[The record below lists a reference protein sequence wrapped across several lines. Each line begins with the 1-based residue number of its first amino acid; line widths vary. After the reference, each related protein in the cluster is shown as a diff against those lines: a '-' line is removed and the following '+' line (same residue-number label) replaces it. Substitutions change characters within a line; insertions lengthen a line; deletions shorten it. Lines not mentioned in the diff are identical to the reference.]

1 MTLFRYEAMA
11 ADGSVEQDTTEA
23 DTRED
28 AARQLLRRGLRP
40 YRLESAA
47 GSPASTGRSAR
58 KARNKVAI
66 GRFFSALHVLLQA
79 GLTIDAALRVAG
91 SNESRKRDRLLFAD
105 VHSALTAG
113 QPFSKALSERMDLP
127 LSVTAILV
135 AGESSA
141 RMAQTIGSIVEI
153 YAERSRRKSELVSA
167 ILYPSV
173 LLFVMFAA
181 LGVVTF
187 VLVPAIEP
195 IFEGAGRPM
204 PVFVQILA
212 FVRSTVLE
220 HDLTVAILALCASA
234 GAYVLAR
241 SERGRGYFSAAL
253 LRLPLIGRLLKQR
266 GTAAY
271 LKILALLLGNGV
283 RLNTALELAADATT
297 IEADRKALKG
307 LRDAVYAGRSLY
319 QAAEEASVLDALTL
333 SFIKVGEEAN
343 SLPDAL
349 TRASAL
355 LDAQAKQTADRL
367 TTLLT
372 PTITIVTG
380 LAVGGIVVSVMDTL
394 LSINELALQ

>member
-47 GSPASTGRSAR
+47 GSQASTGRSAR
-58 KARNKVAI
+58 KARNKIAA

-91 SNESRKRDRLLFAD
+91 SNESRKRDRELFAD
-105 VHSALTAG
+105 VHSAMTAG
-113 QPFSKALSERMDLP
+113 QPFSKALSERVDLP
-127 LSVTAILV
+127 RSVTAILV

-167 ILYPSV
+167 ILYPSI

-212 FVRSTVLE
+212 LVRSTVLE

-234 GAYVLAR
+234 GAYLSAR

-333 SFIKVGEEAN
+333 SFVKVGEEAN

-349 TRASAL
+349 NRASAL

-372 PTITIVTG
+372 PAITIVTG